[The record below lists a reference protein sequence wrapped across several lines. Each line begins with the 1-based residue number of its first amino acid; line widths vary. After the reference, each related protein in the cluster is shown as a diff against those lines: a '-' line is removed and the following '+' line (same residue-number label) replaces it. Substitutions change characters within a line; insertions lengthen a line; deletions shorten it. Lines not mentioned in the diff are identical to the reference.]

1 MGKRRAAREL
11 ALKVLFQIDVGKLPA
26 EEVLETSFEQ
36 VPVDPEEQAYV
47 TDVVQGVLACLPELD
62 RIIGSLAA
70 GWKLDR
76 IANVDKN
83 VLRIALYEIIHREDI
98 PPSVSVNEAIEIAKK
113 YSTEDSGKF
122 VNGILGSYLRQHGS
136 TPIEPSAVLQPSSVP
151 AGPAVT
157 DD

>member
-11 ALKVLFQIDVGKLPA
+11 ALKVLFQIDVGKLPP

-47 TDVVQGVLACLPELD
+47 TEVVRGTLAHLPEID
-62 RIIGSLAA
+62 GIISSLAA

-83 VLRIALYEIIHREDI
+83 VLRLALYEIDHRADI

-122 VNGILGSYLRQHGS
+122 VNGILGTYLREGS
-136 TPIEPSAVLQPSSVP
+136 SRLSALGSPP
-151 AGPAVT
+151 DKDAG
-157 DD
+157 

>member
-11 ALKVLFQIDVGKLPA
+11 ALKVLFQIDVGKLPP

-36 VPVDPEEQAYV
+36 VPVDPDEQAYV
-47 TDVVQGVLACLPELD
+47 TEVVRGTLAHLAEVD

-70 GWKLDR
+70 GWKLER

-83 VLRIALYEIIHREDI
+83 VLRLALYEIDHREDI
-98 PPSVSVNEAIEIAKK
+98 PTSVSVNEAIEIAKK

-122 VNGILGSYLRQHGS
+122 VNGILGSYLRQHGAAA
-136 TPIEPSAVLQPSSVP
+136 TEPSADPQPSSVP
-151 AGPAVT
+151 ASPTVA

>member
-11 ALKVLFQIDVGKLPA
+11 ALKVLFQIDVGKLPP

-36 VPVDPEEQAYV
+36 VPVEPEEQAYV
-47 TDVVQGVLACLPELD
+47 AEVVRGTLAHLPELD
-62 RIIGSLAA
+62 EIIGSLAA

-83 VLRIALYEIIHREDI
+83 VLRLALYEIGHREDI

-122 VNGILGSYLRQHGS
+122 VNGILGSYLRQRGAAE
-136 TPIEPSAVLQPSSVP
+136 IEPPVE
-151 AGPAVT
+151 
-157 DD
+157 

>member
-11 ALKVLFQIDVGKLPA
+11 ALKVLFQIDVGKLPP

-36 VPVDPEEQAYV
+36 VPVEPEEQAYV
-47 TDVVQGVLACLPELD
+47 AEVVRGTLAHLPEID
-62 RIIGSLAA
+62 GIISSLAA

-83 VLRIALYEIIHREDI
+83 VLRLALYEIGHREDI

-122 VNGILGSYLRQHGS
+122 VNGILGSYLRQHGAAA
-136 TPIEPSAVLQPSSVP
+136 TEPSADPHPSSVP
-151 AGPAVT
+151 ASPAGA